1 MLISIGTKTAWGE
14 VKMEGNLQGER
25 YYWIIDDNNVASMVP
40 ASTVEEKYS
49 GKNGMLNA
57 KQEFIKH
64 VAGNQVLC
72 AIVLRKES
80 SGKKEPVAILRL
92 EHTESEYTTFLNALD
107 FEYESGYGR
116 QILFGNIWYKD
127 GTWSDRSEY
136 DGLEWWEYQQ
146 VPEIPK
152 NLKG

>member
-64 VAGNQVLC
+64 VEDKQVLC
-72 AIVLRKES
+72 
-80 SGKKEPVAILRL
+80 AILRL